1 MLTPKNETENRNF
14 KRKEISGKTT
24 SDEFGRKQNCGVM
37 ERLYAKAKK
46 YNQQRNKRP
55 NFNVNL

>member
-46 YNQQRNKRP
+46 Y
-55 NFNVNL
+55 